1 MDRRPRRPINTELQ
15 ALEQDLAALTLRV
28 AALRRQVN
36 PNPSPTSNQRL
47 PTIGDRLR
55 FHLAGRDSAE
65 GVIIGITAH
74 RVRIRQ
80 DSTRHVFLRAPH
92 NITII
97 TSNA

>member
-1 MDRRPRRPINTELQ
+1 MDRRPRRPINNEWQ

-28 AALRRQVN
+28 AAIRRRV
-36 PNPSPTSNQRL
+36 NPSPTSNQRL
-47 PTIGDRLR
+47 PTVGDRVR

-80 DSTRHVFLRAPH
+80 DSTHHVFLRAPH

-97 TSNA
+97 